1 MSSEVKEEM
10 RASPGWRFSLY
21 IKLSRTSLYWLNR
34 ALPIFCGLVV
44 LVYLYFHAPSFYRIN
59 NLLNILV
66 QTSSLEVTA
75 IGNGERVAEQLGI
88 PVRRVTFLSFILS
101 ALVASLGGLAS
112 LLQVGSLSGYLGK
125 GLEFTAVAVVVVGG
139 VSLFGGRGSFLPG
152 VVAGAAIFE
161 MIENG
166 LNQIGANP
174 YVYRLVTGAVI
185 FIAMYAD
192 ALSRGALHE
201 RSFSRRKQNISPGT
215 GGSSPFTDN

>member
-112 LLQVGSLSGYLGK
+112 LLQVGSLK
-125 GLEFTAVAVVVVGG
+125 W
-139 VSLFGGRGSFLPG
+139 LFGQG
-152 VVAGAAIFE
+152 
-161 MIENG
+161 
-166 LNQIGANP
+166 
-174 YVYRLVTGAVI
+174 TGI
-185 FIAMYAD
+185 HC
-192 ALSRGALHE
+192 RC
-201 RSFSRRKQNISPGT
+201 SRRSRWSEFVRRTRILST
-215 GGSSPFTDN
+215 WSGGRCGHL